1 MQTILVFWAWVQAHA
16 LAVWPALSLVLILVL
31 RTRSPEAW
39 VQLGEHQPR
48 VQGLIRMLRA
58 AGLDPVKLVA
68 GFLQVVTGRAPE
80 RVKVIVEM
88 TAHDRARAA
97 YEAYGTFVGWKAV
110 SGAAMPQWT
119 ELPERIR
126 AAWMVGVGASIGER
140 VPIDPSEYPA
150 SRAFP
155 SQEVR

>member
-1 MQTILVFWAWVQAHA
+1 MRTFNHL
-16 LAVWPALSLVLILVL
+16 LARDFIDE
-31 RTRSPEAW
+31 RT
-39 VQLGEHQPR
+39 
-48 VQGLIRMLRA
+48 
-58 AGLDPVKLVA
+58 AGP
-68 GFLQVVTGRAPE
+68 GIG
-80 RVKVIVEM
+80 
-88 TAHDRARAA
+88 DRARAA

-110 SGAAMPQWT
+110 SGAAMPQWS

-150 SRAFP
+150 SRALP